1 MKRSV
6 GQVSVPCFLPVRP
19 STTHHKAALLRE
31 TADDVIL
38 MEKLIISGQR
48 KLNGD
53 VHISGMKNAALPIL
67 FACALN
73 TETCVI
79 ENVPP
84 VSDIGTTLS
93 ILADM
98 GVEIEYR
105 NRNTVIINA
114 AGFNSTVS
122 SDNKVRKIRASSY
135 LLGVELGRT
144 GKTRVAY
151 PGGCSF
157 GVRPLDQHLKG
168 FEIMGAEMSGD
179 HGGISGCAPDGLHSG
194 KIMLDIPSVGATVN
208 LILAAVLTPGLT
220 VIGNAA
226 REPHIVDLAVFLNSC
241 GAKIIGAGT
250 SDIKIEGV
258 ERLHGCTH
266 TIIPDMI
273 EAGTYMAAVAG
284 TGGRVNILNVIPKH
298 LESIVGKLRE
308 MGVDIEEGD
317 TYVTVSSTGEL
328 KSSQITTAAYPGFP
342 TDMHP
347 QFAVLLCSAQ
357 GMGTVTDKIW
367 ENRFAYVEELLKMG
381 ATVTRAGNTA
391 CFAGNQKL
399 CGAAV
404 EATDLRG
411 GAAMVIA
418 ALMAEGETE
427 IGKLNYIDRGYDDLI
442 GKLRGLGADI
452 RRVDVSE
459 DADFK
464 FGAITD

>member
-1 MKRSV
+1 
-6 GQVSVPCFLPVRP
+6 
-19 STTHHKAALLRE
+19 
-31 TADDVIL
+31 

-122 SDNKVRKIRASSY
+122 SDAKVRKIRASSY

-157 GVRPLDQHLKG
+157 GVRPLDQHPKG

-179 HGGISGCAPDGLHSG
+179 HGGISGFAPDGLHSG

-208 LILAAVLTPGLT
+208 LILAAVLTPGQT

-241 GAKIIGAGT
+241 GAQIHGAGT
-250 SDIKIEGV
+250 SEIKIEGV
-258 ERLHGCTH
+258 SRLHGCTH

-308 MGVDIEEGD
+308 MGVEIEEGD

-452 RRVDVSE
+452 RRVDISE
-459 DADFK
+459 DTDFN